1 MSPAP
6 SRGQGFTVGT
16 LDNLRGDL
24 VADYHFK
31 RFQNGLEAQQ
41 AQAAQMPPSPQ
52 EQDEGVNWLNV
63 AGLGALTAA
72 LGAGAYALARGR
84 RPPGRVTPGAEPPAA
99 ASRPPAPPSGPP
111 LGPAPGPNVQRRS
124 VPPQA
129 ADPRN
134 DPSVLRAL
142 QLFEND
148 PAVNQALESGAT
160 RAEVFV
166 DPQTGRQAFQL
177 IGTVPASEA
186 AKQARLGRTVPQNR
200 AARAQYL
207 NELRAAAGSV
217 LDSERGIN
225 TSGTVNLNSVA
236 AAVNQVANERL
247 GDPWGLG
254 VPSSHVTAMNT
265 GAYQQTRRLSSP
277 GKAQQEAPRGGA
289 EILNNITASLNR
301 QNQFENARA
310 RSQQRP
316 SRVIVDPVSVLAQ
329 ELNEG
334 LIEDTASSALPGRA
348 VNPAILRQ
356 LESAQEQAQNF
367 ANQKVSD
374 IALEDM
380 TKQERIQ
387 ERQAQRARPQKGGIY
402 ESLIKAG
409 VPEFEVIARTQ
420 AYASSTEPLEVR
432 ARFLD
437 PSFNAK
443 TVGEKEFADALGVV
457 NPRLNRRGEIV
468 EGQLLNPEGDV
479 RRSLAYATKS
489 LIETKDG
496 DTLDPVAE
504 ELGSVEGSVSVTPAL
519 GGTKGRGVSALSDEE
534 YKKLKATR
542 LVQQQVLGEQYKK
555 AIDDFGTRW
564 DEEHRKFV
572 SGQNPNSSIQ
582 APRVEGRVI
591 DINDLDTVTR
601 VEYGDDGELLNSTLY
616 REQLPAETV
625 ERVERGE
632 KVFIPD
638 VPFMVNKQRA
648 IQDAELYGDQMP
660 ELKVKASI
668 YRNTGR
674 GLASIYDQVVK
685 PIESAKTVQ
694 RDLGLALDY
703 DPEMKLV
710 EQQFKS
716 GAFFDPGE
724 TGITP
729 AYGEGSQKGRLVGGV
744 PEIITSPSPA
754 YDLFYKDYITTDG
767 RPIKIVKAL
776 AVGPEGV
783 PSIEQNVLLKH
794 LDLTR
799 QDGTPLYQ
807 RDVIDTDE
815 LVATQ
820 PMLVTRILPRDQT
833 LEVSANA
840 RRARRE
846 MLDLLA
852 KGIISEDEA
861 AGIKE
866 YSSRKPYAVGAVE
879 KTNKK
884 TGKTFNSPVYEAV
897 DEEVNAPL
905 QVIDLDSNLESRT
918 TALPRKQLID
928 LISEAQRNV
937 TSRRGELK
945 GNANRIQNELSDLYD
960 KDILNDA
967 EVEGINNFV
976 TMVLDSQGPKYKQV
990 ASETQRLLGEQLR
1003 VNLPVLE
1010 SPTAYQFI
1018 ENLTGKPRSVPTR
1031 RRLVSLGR
1039 EDEVYPIS
1047 DQDLARAQA
1056 LGLLP
1061 KSYGSTRQDDYS
1073 LSRGVLGPVPE
1084 DITTSAKPDSGKA
1097 SEERVGWEASDVIS
1111 LNDYEDTGR
1120 PFAYY
1125 PSVELGRSR
1134 SPQQM
1139 KKDASLTGPRA
1150 SIYAI
1155 PSFIKDSSE
1164 IGAGQN
1170 SSVNRNSQNIFA
1182 NDLGQTSNTVN
1193 LTDVNAVLSQLDPSN
1208 AAQSSRQ
1215 PVNVVSVDPM
1225 KLLMRRFS
1233 DSDAQRIQNPPG
1245 RLGALARQVDQQ
1257 RKSTLEDLQRVA
1269 LLTPGGRMVL
1279 GQKPMAMGPAPGDM
1293 VADVS
1298 KGGRIIGKEVIAWR
1312 PTGSQLA
1319 PALIST
1325 GPNNMSASQTIET
1338 YGAAPN
1344 QIAQYANQ
1352 LMYQAAQQKTK
1363 DSQNRQALARYG
1375 APQQLELL
1383 DSIPAA
1389 REFNPQF
1396 KVTPEQQAYLKALE
1410 AGEARRRLFAEGQ
1423 PSLGQLSLD
1432 LR

>member
-16 LDNLRGDL
+16 LDNLRDDL

-31 RFQNGLEAQQ
+31 HLQNGLEAQQ
-41 AQAAQMPPSPQ
+41 AQAAQMSPSPQ

-84 RPPGRVTPGAEPPAA
+84 RPPGRVAPGSEPPAAA

-111 LGPAPGPNVQRRS
+111 SRPAPGPTAQRRS
-124 VPPQA
+124 VPPQD

-148 PAVNQALESGAT
+148 PAVNQALDSGAT

-166 DPQTGRQAFQL
+166 DPQTGRQVFQL

-186 AKQARLGRTVPQNR
+186 ANQARLGRTVPQNR
-200 AARAQYL
+200 ASRAQYL
-207 NELRAAAGSV
+207 NELRAAAGSI
-217 LDSERGIN
+217 LESERGIN
-225 TSGTVNLNSVA
+225 TNGTVNLNPVA
-236 AAVNQVANERL
+236 AAINQAVNEGL
-247 GDPWGLG
+247 GDPWGPG
-254 VPSSHVTAMNT
+254 TPSSHVTAMNT
-265 GAYQQTRRLSSP
+265 GAYQQTRRFSSP
-277 GKAQQEAPRGGA
+277 GKAQQETPRGGA
-289 EILNNITASLNR
+289 EVLNNIMASLNR
-301 QNQFENARA
+301 QNQFEDARA
-310 RSQQRP
+310 RAQQRS

-334 LIEDTASSALPGRA
+334 LIEDTSNIASPGRV
-348 VNPAILRQ
+348 VNPAILKQ

-367 ANQKVSD
+367 ASQKVSD
-374 IALEDM
+374 IALENM

-387 ERQAQRARPQKGGIY
+387 ERRDQRVRPQKGGIY
-402 ESLIKAG
+402 EGLIKAG

-420 AYASSTEPLEVR
+420 AYANSTEPLEVR

-443 TVGEKEFADALGVV
+443 TVGEKEFADALGIV

-468 EGQLLNPEGDV
+468 KGQLLNPEGDV
-479 RRSLAYATKS
+479 RRSLAYATKP

-496 DTLDPVAE
+496 DTYDPVAE
-504 ELGSVEGSVSVTPAL
+504 QLGSVEGSVSVTPAL
-519 GGTKGRGVSALSDEE
+519 GETKGRGVSALSDEE
-534 YKKLKATR
+534 YKKLKATK

-555 AIDDFGTRW
+555 AIDDFGSIW
-564 DEEHRKFV
+564 DQRHNEFV
-572 SGQNPNSSIQ
+572 SGSNPNSSIQ
-582 APRVEGRVI
+582 VPRIEGRKI
-591 DINDLDTVTR
+591 DLDDLNTITR
-601 VEYGDDGELLNSTLY
+601 VEYGDDGELLSSAFY
-616 REQLPAETV
+616 RDQLSPEIV
-625 ERVERGE
+625 DRVTRGE
-632 KVFIPD
+632 EVYIPD
-638 VPFMVNKQRA
+638 VPFIVNKERA
-648 IQDAELYGDQMP
+648 LQQAELYGDQMP
-660 ELKVKASI
+660 ELKVKAAA
-668 YRNTGR
+668 YQNTGR
-674 GLASIYDQVVK
+674 ELARIYGQIVK

-694 RDLGLALDY
+694 RDLGIVLDY
-703 DPEMKLV
+703 DPEMRLV

-744 PEIITSPSPA
+744 PEVITSSSPV
-754 YDLFYKDYITTDG
+754 YDLFYKDHTTTDG
-767 RPIKIVKAL
+767 RLIKIVKAL
-776 AVGPEGV
+776 AVGPDGV

-799 QDGTPLYQ
+799 QDGTPLYR
-807 RDVIDTDE
+807 RDVIDTDD

-840 RRARRE
+840 RRARR
-846 MLDLLA
+846 

-861 AGIKE
+861 AGINTFT
-866 YSSRKPYAVGAVE
+866 KPYAVGAVE

-884 TGKTFNSPVYEAV
+884 TGKTFHSPVYEAV
-897 DEEVNAPL
+897 DEEVSAPL
-905 QVIDLDSNLESRT
+905 QIIDLDSNLESRA

-937 TSRRGELK
+937 TSQRGELK
-945 GNANRIQNELSDLYD
+945 GNANRIQNEISGLYD
-960 KDILNDA
+960 KEILSDA

-976 TMVLDSQGPKYKQV
+976 AMVNAAQGPKYKQV
-990 ASETQRLLGEQLR
+990 AGETQRLLGEQLR

-1039 EDEVYPIS
+1039 ADEVYPIS
-1047 DQDLARAQA
+1047 DEDLARAQA

-1061 KSYGSTRQDDYS
+1061 KTYGSTSQNDYS
-1073 LSRGVLGPVPE
+1073 LTRGVLGPVPE
-1084 DITTSAKPDSGKA
+1084 NVTTSAKPNSGRA
-1097 SEERVGWEASDVIS
+1097 SEERVGWEASDVVS

-1120 PFAYY
+1120 PSAYY

-1150 SIYAI
+1150 LIYAI

-1170 SSVNRNSQNIFA
+1170 LPVNRNRQNIFA

-1193 LTDVNAVLSQLDPSN
+1193 LTDVNAVLSQLNPSN
-1208 AAQSSRQ
+1208 AAQPSRQ

-1233 DSDAQRIQNPPG
+1233 DADAQRIQNPPG

-1257 RKSTLEDLQRVA
+1257 RKSTLADLQRAA

-1279 GQKPMAMGPAPGDM
+1279 GQKPMAIGPAPGDM

-1298 KGGRIIGKEVIAWR
+1298 KGGRIVGKEVIASR
-1312 PTGSQLA
+1312 PAGSQLA

-1363 DSQNRQALARYG
+1363 DSQNKQALAQYR

-1383 DSIPAA
+1383 DTIPAT

-1396 KVTPEQQAYLKALE
+1396 KVTPKQQAYLKALE

-1432 LR
+1432 LG